1 MSIQSEN
8 EDIISTICTLE
19 NNDFKVETNKKE
31 RTIKIFKRDYE
42 NKEWCE
48 NPLFVSHIDESDDI
62 KEAHQ
67 KMLEYMYLNN
77 RAPQDDF
84 AGDEIGRYEVK
95 RSED

>member
-1 MSIQSEN
+1 MSIQN
-8 EDIISTICTLE
+8 EDENTISTICTLE
-19 NNDFKVETNKKE
+19 NN
-31 RTIKIFKRDYE
+31 
-42 NKEWCE
+42 
-48 NPLFVSHIDESDDI
+48 DI